1 MHGVRVNGELLVDAA
16 LRPSDGAWPGTQPV
30 DSAVAN
36 WLRFSSLIRV
46 VRYVSEEGKDYFDA
60 WFRRLPREARARVQ
74 ARIDR
79 MELGNFGD
87 HKSVGRGVSELRI
100 DSGPGY
106 RLYLGR
112 DGEALVILLGGGVK
126 KSQTGDIA
134 AAQGRWQANKQEKRN
149 AREGTQGQ

>member
-1 MHGVRVNGELLVDAA
+1 MN
-16 LRPSDGAWPGTQPV
+16 
-30 DSAVAN
+30 
-36 WLRFSSLIRV
+36 RV
-46 VRYVSEEGKDYFDA
+46 VHYVSEEGRDYFDA

-126 KSQTGDIA
+126 KSQTGDIV
-134 AAQGRWQANKQEKRN
+134 AAQGR
-149 AREGTQGQ
+149 

>member
-1 MHGVRVNGELLVDAA
+1 
-16 LRPSDGAWPGTQPV
+16 
-30 DSAVAN
+30 
-36 WLRFSSLIRV
+36 
-46 VRYVSEEGKDYFDA
+46 
-60 WFRRLPREARARVQ
+60 
-74 ARIDR
+74 

-134 AAQGRWQANKQEKRN
+134 AAQGRWKAYRQEKRN